1 MPHSLNGDGVMR
13 PLPKKQSKMNVQ
25 AVPAAVFDKR
35 NIIPLYS
42 QIEQSIMEKI
52 KKGVLAEGELLP
64 SEQDLA
70 RSYNV
75 SRMTARQALH
85 ELKQNG
91 YVVTVR
97 RKGTFVTT
105 PKIEKTLISLQGFSQ
120 EMRGGGMRP
129 SSVVLEKGLI
139 APPAEVV
146 ERLQLQAD
154 DKVFRLRRLRLADKV
169 PIAIEIS
176 YTPEKVFRGID
187 TVDFEKESLYSVMLN
202 RYGASIGWSVDV
214 IEAAKA
220 TVEEARLLTI
230 PRGSCILSITRL
242 VMSPEGRPIEACLS
256 RYRSDRYRATVRIPR

>member
-1 MPHSLNGDGVMR
+1 MR
-13 PLPKKQSKMNVQ
+13 PLQKKQNHMNS
-25 AVPAAVFDKR
+25 PAASAATFDKR

-52 KKGVLAEGELLP
+52 KKGILLEGELLP

-85 ELKQNG
+85 GLKQNG
-91 YVVTVR
+91 YVVSIR

-120 EMRGGGMRP
+120 EMRGAGMRP
-129 SSVVLEKGLI
+129 GSIVLDHGLI
-139 APPAEVV
+139 VPPVDIV
-146 ERLQLQAD
+146 ERLQLKKD
-154 DKVFRLRRLRLADKV
+154 EKVFKLRRLRLADKV

-176 YTPEKVFRGID
+176 YTPEKYFPGID
-187 TVDFEKESLYSVMLN
+187 AIDFEKESLYSVLQN

-220 TVEEARLLTI
+220 TVEESRLLTV
-230 PRGSCILSITRL
+230 PRGSGILSIARM

>member
-1 MPHSLNGDGVMR
+1 
-13 PLPKKQSKMNVQ
+13 
-25 AVPAAVFDKR
+25 
-35 NIIPLYS
+35 
-42 QIEQSIMEKI
+42 MEKI
-52 KKGVLAEGELLP
+52 KKGILVEGELLP
-64 SEQDLA
+64 AEQDLA
-70 RSYNV
+70 RSYKV

-85 ELKQNG
+85 GLKQNG

-129 SSVVLEKGLI
+129 SSVVLEHGLI
-139 APPAEVV
+139 AAPADIV
-146 ERLQLQAD
+146 ERLQLQPD
-154 DKVFRLRRLRLADKV
+154 ENVFRLKRLRLADNV

-176 YTPEKVFRGID
+176 YTPERVFRGID
-187 TVDFEKESLYSVMLN
+187 AINFEKESLYSVMQN

-220 TVEEARLLTI
+220 TVEEARLLTV
-230 PRGSCILSITRL
+230 PRGSGILSINRL

-256 RYRSDRYRATVRIPR
+256 RYRSDRYRAIVRIPR